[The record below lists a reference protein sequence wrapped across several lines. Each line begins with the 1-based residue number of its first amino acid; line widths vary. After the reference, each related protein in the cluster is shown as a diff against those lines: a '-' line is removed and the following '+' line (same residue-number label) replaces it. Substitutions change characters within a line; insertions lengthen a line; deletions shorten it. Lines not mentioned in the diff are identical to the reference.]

1 MSILPTRA
9 ISVIGAASIFTIL
22 VSFSRGVILART
34 LSVEEF
40 GLALLIITISAGLDM
55 MLDGG
60 VDQFVVQSRHGA
72 RRDVVAAAQLYRL
85 ASGAFV
91 AVILLLLASP
101 LVNWLRT
108 PEILIPVMCMALVP
122 IIRGTV
128 NLNYK
133 KEQRSGGFSKEARID
148 IFRFSFEIITTLIFL
163 SIWQSYWA
171 AVAGLIANAIAH
183 SLASNVIF
191 GERWS
196 FHTNRRSFRIVN
208 AFSLPITFNSLLLF
222 AAMQGDRFII
232 ANGLNAEQV
241 AIYAASA
248 AFGQAGVSFVG
259 RLINSIT
266 LSRFGAG
273 QFKQIEK
280 KITAQKVY
288 RFILILS
295 LLFGVGLSLVVPFL
309 VPLVYGDDY
318 SGVVALVLAISCVN
332 ALQVEQGWLTAL
344 LTSAGK
350 TRFFPML
357 TAIRALSLPMA
368 GVALAYGFPLIFVPL
383 AAFIGTALGLCTSYI
398 LVKQQGLM
406 SFSNIALGLLRSTGL
421 LVIVLWLSA
430 G

>member
-1 MSILPTRA
+1 M
-9 ISVIGAASIFTIL
+9 
-22 VSFSRGVILART
+22 ART

-40 GLALLIITISAGLDM
+40 GLALLMITISAGLDM

-133 KEQRSGGFSKEARID
+133 KEQRSGGFSKEARVD
-148 IFRFSFEIITTLIFL
+148 IFRFSCEIITTLIFL

-171 AVAGLIANAIAH
+171 AVAGLVANAIAH

-196 FHTNRRSFRIVN
+196 FHTKRRSFRIVN

-232 ANGLNAEQV
+232 ANGLDAGQV

-280 KITAQKVY
+280 KVAAQKVY
-288 RFILILS
+288 FFILIFSS
-295 LLFGVGLSLVVPFL
+295 LVGVGLSLVVPFL

-318 SGVVALVLAISCVN
+318 SGVVALVIAISCVN

-350 TRFFPML
+350 TRFFPIL
-357 TAIRALSLPMA
+357 TAIRALSLPIA
-368 GVALAYGFPLIFVPL
+368 GMALAYGFPLIIVPL
-383 AAFIGTALGLCTSYI
+383 AALIGTALGLCTSYI